1 MHVFT
6 ARILVATG
14 MPRENGQNTEIIDL
28 INPKL
33 EFEPID
39 NIPAR
44 SGSVGG
50 LGIVSHKISI
60 ITIFDHKLFLA
71 KIYSINLIFLLNIFN
86 CLWYWLI

>member
-1 MHVFT
+1 
-6 ARILVATG
+6 

-50 LGIVSHKISI
+50 LGTNMLPQQQTKRTPHGMKRSRKV
-60 ITIFDHKLFLA
+60 FGGL
-71 KIYSINLIFLLNIFN
+71 
-86 CLWYWLI
+86 

>member
-1 MHVFT
+1 MPNINHSFQQYFYANSNVFT

-14 MPRENGQNTEIIDL
+14 MPRQNGQNTEIIDL

-50 LGIVSHKISI
+50 LGNVSHKM
-60 ITIFDHKLFLA
+60 
-71 KIYSINLIFLLNIFN
+71 LNNMNNF
-86 CLWYWLI
+86 